1 MNEKTSY
8 PQLILT
14 GRKGVEA
21 ALGHPWVFSGN
32 IVQHGAWD
40 EADDGAIVDL
50 VTRSGRFVARGM
62 LNKRSEIAVRVLTL
76 DERERVDAAF
86 ITGRIERALESRRRT
101 LELDERSAYRVVF
114 GEADGLPGL
123 VIDSYAGHLVVQVHT
138 LGMDRLKA
146 RVVEA
151 LNAVLEPKSL
161 YERSDLSV
169 REHEGLP
176 TDVTGPLSDAEP
188 PDRIEIVENSL
199 EFLVDVRRGQKT
211 GLFLDQREN
220 HMAIRRYV
228 GAAGGTATSQARG
241 ARVLDCFCYAGGF
254 GLNALA
260 AGAGHVTFVD
270 SSERALDY
278 ARANVEANGLLD
290 DAKVRFVASHA
301 KAFLEAC
308 ANEGRA
314 FGLIVLDP
322 PGMAK
327 IRRAVPKAL
336 AAHQTLHELALSALE
351 PGGILASACCS
362 AHILPDEFLATLDLA
377 ARATRGTRAACDL
390 ALVETRGHPPDHPIL
405 LRFPEGRYLSFAIA
419 EKR

>member
-1 MNEKTSY
+1 MDEQKRY
-8 PQLILT
+8 PRLILT

-50 VTRSGRFVARGM
+50 VTRSDKFVARGM

-76 DERERVDAAF
+76 DEHERVDAAF

-101 LELDERSAYRVVF
+101 LELDERSAFRVVF

-123 VIDSYAGHLVVQVHT
+123 VIDSYAGHVVVQVHT
-138 LGMDRLKA
+138 LGMDRLKGL
-146 RVVEA
+146 VVEA
-151 LNAVLEPKSL
+151 INAVLGPKSI

-188 PDRIEIVENSL
+188 PDRIEIVENAL
-199 EFLVDVRRGQKT
+199 RYLVDVRRGQKT

-220 HMAIRRYV
+220 HTAIRRYAK
-228 GAAGGTATSQARG
+228 GRRT
-241 ARVLDCFCYAGGF
+241 LDCFCYAGGF

-260 AGAGHVTFVD
+260 AGAEHVTFVD

-278 ARANVEANGLLD
+278 ARANVAANGLLD
-290 DAKVRFVASHA
+290 DAKVGFVASHA

-308 ANEGRA
+308 ANEGRT

-336 AAHQTLHELALSALE
+336 AAHQTLHELALRALE

-362 AHILPDEFLATLDLA
+362 AHILPDEFLGTLDLA

-390 ALVETRGHPPDHPIL
+390 ALVETRGHPPDHPVL
-405 LRFPEGRYLSFAIA
+405 LRFPEGRYLSFAVC
-419 EKR
+419 EKRC